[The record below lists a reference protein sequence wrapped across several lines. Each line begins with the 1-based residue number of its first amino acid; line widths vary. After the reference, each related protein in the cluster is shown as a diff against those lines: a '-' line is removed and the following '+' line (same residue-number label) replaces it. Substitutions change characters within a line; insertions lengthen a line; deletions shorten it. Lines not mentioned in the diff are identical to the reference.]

1 MSADRRKILCIG
13 TTPAAQRVMVFKQLK
28 NNAVNRALETLN
40 GSAGKSVNVAKVLK
54 TLGEHPIAL
63 GFLGGVTGESI
74 QADLRARGIEERFTR
89 VAVPTRLCITVIDTE
104 RHEQT
109 ELVEESRRLGPEA
122 FEALFSAIREAA
134 RECRA
139 FVMSGTVAPGAP
151 ESFYRKCIEIAHSSG
166 NLTVLDA
173 SGPALLDSLP
183 GLPGLVKPNL
193 NELAVSVGRPLH
205 GEKETMEAMRAMRD
219 RGAQRIV
226 VTAGADPTLA
236 FDGTNFWRVIS
247 PRIKACN
254 PIGSGDS
261 FTAALAA
268 RLARGDAL
276 GEACRWGSAAGAA
289 NALSLMPGEVD
300 PEQFA
305 TLLKS
310 TVCER
315 IG

>member
-28 NNAVNRALETLN
+28 NNAVNRAVETLN

-54 TLGEHPIAL
+54 ALGEHPVAL
-63 GFLGGVTGESI
+63 GFLGGIHGDSI
-74 QADLRARGIEERFTR
+74 QADLHARGIEERFTR

-104 RHEQT
+104 RQEQT
-109 ELVEESRRLGPEA
+109 ELVEESRMVGPEA
-122 FEALFSAIREAA
+122 FEALFSAIRETAP
-134 RECRA
+134 ECRA

-151 ESFYRKCIEIAHSSG
+151 KGFYRSCIAIARSTG
-166 NLTVLDA
+166 NLSVLDA

-183 GLPGLVKPNL
+183 GHPGLVKPNRS
-193 NELAVSVGRPLH
+193 ELAVSVGHPLH
-205 GEKETMEAMRAMRD
+205 GEQETMEAMRTMRD
-219 RGAQRIV
+219 RGAERVV

-236 FDGTNFWRVIS
+236 FDGSTFWRVNS
-247 PRIKACN
+247 PQIKACN

-268 RLARGDAL
+268 RLVHGDDL
-276 GEACRWGSAAGAA
+276 GEACRWGAAAGAA
-289 NALSLMPGEVD
+289 NALSLMPGELELAQV
-300 PEQFA
+300 A
-305 TLLKS
+305 GLLKT

-315 IG
+315 IS